1 MTTTLT
7 LEELAAAE
15 DLDLGTSD
23 WTTIEQ
29 PQIEQFAEAT
39 HDHQWIHVD
48 PEMAKQGPFG
58 TTVAHGYLTLSMLP
72 MLLSEVV
79 SVSDAVMGVN
89 YGTEKV
95 RFTSPVPSGSR
106 VRLHGKLL
114 RAERRGPSVVWYVGV
129 QIEVEGKEKPALVG
143 EVVYMAAGA
152 PDA

>member
-1 MTTTLT
+1 MTTTTLT

-15 DLDLGTSD
+15 ELDLGTSD

-58 TTVAHGYLTLSMLP
+58 TTVAHGYLQLSLLP
-72 MLLSEVV
+72 FLLSQVLNI
-79 SVSDAVMGVN
+79 SDARMGIN

-95 RFTSPVPSGSR
+95 RFTSPVPSGSD
-106 VRLHGKLL
+106 VRLHAKLVSSQP
-114 RAERRGPSVVWYVGV
+114 RGDGVLYNVAV
-129 QIEVEGKEKPALVG
+129 QIEIKGQEKPAMVG
-143 EVVYMAAGA
+143 EAVYLVF
-152 PDA
+152 